1 MFNSLCS
8 CLYRVC
14 ARRGEMC
21 LLDQKLTTVS
31 NKAIPLVAVEQSK
44 AVVVVSFLDCTS
56 VDLILFYFI
65 ASSH

>member
-1 MFNSLCS
+1 MTHDVVKCVS
-8 CLYRVC
+8 
-14 ARRGEMC
+14 MC

-65 ASSH
+65 LLQAAISIDVR